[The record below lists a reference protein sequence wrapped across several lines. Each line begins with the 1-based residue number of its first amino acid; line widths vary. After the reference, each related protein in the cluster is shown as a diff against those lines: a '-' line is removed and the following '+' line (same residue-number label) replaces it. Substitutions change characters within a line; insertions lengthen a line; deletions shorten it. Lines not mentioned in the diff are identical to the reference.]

1 MRTRM
6 STATLSQIEEAPR
19 AAGAQ
24 SGIERERGA
33 QNLVTAFV
41 LTGLAFMLLPGTFLG
56 VWNLI
61 SITES
66 HSVTTMSAAW
76 IQAHGHAQIFG
87 WIGTFI
93 LGIGLYS
100 LQKMQ
105 RSAPSPLSRGWTC
118 WALWSA
124 GVLLRWVTNI
134 YAWHWRLLL
143 PLSALLEVLA
153 FLLFQRS
160 VRRHRRPEFENRLEA
175 WILFVRASALGFLL
189 ALLGNAALA
198 FAAALRNT
206 GPAFSHEL
214 DQRLLVLST
223 WGFVVLAIW
232 GFNAKWLPVF
242 IGLRASSTNGLT
254 AGLVV
259 DMLGVAAAML
269 GAMRISALL
278 LLIGATAMILSL
290 RIFESPLHPPK
301 ILNVHS
307 SFPVFVRLAY
317 VWLGIAALLTVWATG
332 ADRAGGIWGA
342 SRHALTVGFIAA
354 MVFAIGQRV
363 LPAFCGMKILFSPAL
378 MLWSLLLLNAGCLLR
393 VASEIP
399 AYEGYWKPA
408 WHVLPISAITELV
421 AVTIFAINIGASIL
435 TRGHQAL

>member
-1 MRTRM
+1 M
-6 STATLSQIEEAPR
+6 STVLLRAEEISQASR
-19 AAGAQ
+19 AQ
-24 SGIERERGA
+24 SAIERERGA
-33 QNLVTAFV
+33 QRLVTTFV

-61 SITES
+61 SISES
-66 HSVTTMSAAW
+66 RSVTTLSPAW

-105 RSAPSPLSRGWTC
+105 RSAPFPLSRGWIC

-124 GVLLRWVTNI
+124 GVLLRWATNI
-134 YAWHWRLLL
+134 YAWHWRVLL
-143 PLSALLEVLA
+143 PLSAILEIAA

-160 VRRHRRPEFENRLEA
+160 VRRHRKPVQDGAREA
-175 WILFVRASALGFLL
+175 WIVMVSASTFGFLG
-189 ALLGNAALA
+189 ALLANAALA
-198 FAAALRNT
+198 FAVAVRDT
-206 GPAFSHEL
+206 GPAFPHQL

-223 WGFVVLAIW
+223 WGFIVLAIW

-242 IGLRASSTNGLT
+242 VGLRSPSQRGLI
-254 AGLVV
+254 AGFAVNAFGV
-259 DMLGVAAAML
+259 VAAMV

-278 LLIGATAMILSL
+278 LVVSAVVIVLSL
-290 RIFESPLHPPK
+290 HIFEGAEHRAK
-301 ILNVHS
+301 ILNVHA
-307 SFPVFVRLAY
+307 SFPIFVRLAY

-332 ADRAGGIWGA
+332 ADRFGGIWGA

-354 MVFAIGQRV
+354 MVFAIGQRI

-378 MLWSLLLLNAGCLLR
+378 MFWSLVLLNAGCLLR
-393 VASEIP
+393 VASDIP
-399 AYEGYWKPA
+399 AYEGYWRQA
-408 WHVLPISAITELV
+408 WRVLPVSAVTELV
-421 AVTIFAINIGASIL
+421 AVTLFAINIAASIL
-435 TRGHQAL
+435 TRGRQPA

>member
-1 MRTRM
+1 M
-6 STATLSQIEEAPR
+6 STVLLQVEEAPR
-19 AAGAQ
+19 RTDAQ
-24 SGIERERGA
+24 SAIERERGA
-33 QNLVTAFV
+33 QKLVTAFV

-56 VWNLI
+56 VWNLLSI
-61 SITES
+61 SES
-66 HSVTTMSAAW
+66 HSVNRMSAAW

-105 RSAPSPLSRGWTC
+105 HSAPFPLSRGWTC
-118 WALWSA
+118 WTFWST
-124 GVLLRWVTNI
+124 GVLLRWITNI

-143 PLSALLEVLA
+143 PLSALLELVA

-160 VRRHRRPEFENRLEA
+160 VRHHRGPEPGAKPDA
-175 WILFVRASALGFLL
+175 WIAFVRASTIGFLL
-189 ALLGNAALA
+189 VLLGNAALA
-198 FAAALRNT
+198 FAVAVRNT
-206 GPAFSHEL
+206 GPAFSPET

-242 IGLRASSTNGLT
+242 IGLRSPSPNALT
-254 AGLVV
+254 AGLAVNV
-259 DMLGVAAAML
+259 LGVTAAIF
-269 GAMRISALL
+269 GAMRVSALL
-278 LLIGATAMILSL
+278 LLIAAIVMILSL
-290 RIFESPLHPPK
+290 HIFEGSLHRPK
-301 ILNVHS
+301 TLNVHA

-363 LPAFCGMKILFSPAL
+363 LPAFCGMKILFSRAL
-378 MLWSLLLLNAGCLLR
+378 MLWSLLLLNLGCLLR

-408 WHVLPISAITELV
+408 WHVLPISAVTELV
-421 AVTIFAINIGASIL
+421 AVTIFAINIAASIL
-435 TRGHQAL
+435 TRGHQTL

>member
-1 MRTRM
+1 M
-6 STATLSQIEEAPR
+6 STVLLRAEEMLHVSP
-19 AAGAQ
+19 AQ
-24 SGIERERGA
+24 SAIERERGA
-33 QNLVTAFV
+33 QSLVSTFV

-61 SITES
+61 SISES
-66 HSVTTMSAAW
+66 RSVTILSPAW

-105 RSAPSPLSRGWTC
+105 RSAPFPLSRGWIC
-118 WALWSA
+118 WALWST
-124 GVLLRWVTNI
+124 GVLLRWVANI
-134 YAWHWRLLL
+134 YAWHWRVLL
-143 PLSALLEVLA
+143 PISAVFEIVA

-160 VRRHRRPEFENRLEA
+160 VRRHRKPAQDGTREA
-175 WILFVRASALGFLL
+175 WIVLVSASTIGFLG
-189 ALLGNAALA
+189 ALLANVALA
-198 FAAALRNT
+198 FAAAVRNT
-206 GPAFSHEL
+206 GPAFPHQL

-223 WGFVVLAIW
+223 WGFIVLAIW

-242 IGLRASSTNGLT
+242 IGLRSPSQTGLI
-254 AGLVV
+254 AGFAVNAFGV
-259 DMLGVAAAML
+259 VAAMV
-269 GAMRISALL
+269 GAMRVSALL
-278 LLIGATAMILSL
+278 LLISAVVIVLSL
-290 RIFESPLHPPK
+290 HIFERAQHRAK
-301 ILNVHS
+301 TLNVHV
-307 SFPVFVRLAY
+307 SFPIFVRLAY

-332 ADRAGGIWGA
+332 ADRFGGIWGA

-399 AYEGYWKPA
+399 AYEGYWRQA
-408 WHVLPISAITELV
+408 WRVLPVSAVTELA
-421 AVTIFAINIGASIL
+421 AVTLFAINIAASIL
-435 TRGHQAL
+435 TRGRQAA

>member
-1 MRTRM
+1 M
-6 STATLSQIEEAPR
+6 SPVLMPAEEISQASR
-19 AAGAQ
+19 AQ
-24 SGIERERGA
+24 SAIERERGA
-33 QNLVTAFV
+33 QRLVTTFV

-61 SITES
+61 SISES
-66 HSVTTMSAAW
+66 RSLTTLSPAW

-105 RSAPSPLSRGWTC
+105 RSAPFPLSRGWIC

-124 GVLLRWVTNI
+124 GVLLRWVGNI
-134 YAWHWRLLL
+134 YAWHWRALL
-143 PLSALLEVLA
+143 PVSAVLEVAA

-160 VRRHRRPEFENRLEA
+160 VRRHRTPAQDETREA
-175 WILFVRASALGFLL
+175 WIVMVSASTIGFLG
-189 ALLGNAALA
+189 ALLANAALA
-198 FAAALRNT
+198 FAVAVRDT
-206 GPAFSHEL
+206 GPAFPHQL

-223 WGFVVLAIW
+223 WGFIVLAIW

-242 IGLRASSTNGLT
+242 IGMRSPSQRGLI
-254 AGLVV
+254 AGFAGNAFGV
-259 DMLGVAAAML
+259 VAAMV
-269 GAMRISALL
+269 GAMRVSALL
-278 LLIGATAMILSL
+278 LLISAIVIVLSL
-290 RIFESPLHPPK
+290 HIFERAQHRAK
-301 ILNVHS
+301 ILNVHA
-307 SFPVFVRLAY
+307 SFPTFVRVAY
-317 VWLGIAALLTVWATG
+317 AWLGIAALLTVWATG
-332 ADRAGGIWGA
+332 ADRFGGIWGA

-378 MLWSLLLLNAGCLLR
+378 MFWSLLLLNAGCLLR

-399 AYEGYWKPA
+399 AYEGYWRQA
-408 WHVLPISAITELV
+408 WRVLPVSAVTELV
-421 AVTIFAINIGASIL
+421 AVTLFAINIATSIL
-435 TRGHQAL
+435 TRGRQAS

>member
-1 MRTRM
+1 M
-6 STATLSQIEEAPR
+6 STVLLRAEEVSHASR
-19 AAGAQ
+19 AQ
-24 SGIERERGA
+24 SAIERERGA
-33 QNLVTAFV
+33 QRLVTAFV
-41 LTGLAFMLLPGTFLG
+41 ITGLAFMLLPGTFLG

-61 SITES
+61 SISES
-66 HSVTTMSAAW
+66 RSAMTLSPAW

-105 RSAPSPLSRGWTC
+105 RSAPFPLSRGWIC
-118 WALWSA
+118 WALWST
-124 GVLLRWVTNI
+124 GVLLRWVANI
-134 YAWHWRLLL
+134 YAWHWRVLL
-143 PLSALLEVLA
+143 PISAMLEIAA

-160 VRRHRRPEFENRLEA
+160 VRRHREPARHGTREA
-175 WILFVRASALGFLL
+175 WIVLVSASTIGFLG
-189 ALLGNAALA
+189 ALLANAALA
-198 FAAALRNT
+198 FAAAVRNT
-206 GPAFSHEL
+206 GPAFPHQL

-223 WGFVVLAIW
+223 WGFIVLAIW

-242 IGLRASSTNGLT
+242 IGLRSPSQTGLI
-254 AGLVV
+254 AGFAVNAFGV
-259 DMLGVAAAML
+259 VAAMV
-269 GAMRISALL
+269 GAMRVSALL
-278 LLIGATAMILSL
+278 LLISAVVIVLSL
-290 RIFESPLHPPK
+290 HIFERAQHRPK
-301 ILNVHS
+301 ILNVHA
-307 SFPVFVRLAY
+307 SFPIFVRLAY

-332 ADRAGGIWGA
+332 ADRFGGIWGA

-399 AYEGYWKPA
+399 AYEGYWRQA
-408 WHVLPISAITELV
+408 WRVLPVSAVTELA
-421 AVTIFAINIGASIL
+421 AVTLFAINIAASIL
-435 TRGHQAL
+435 TRGRQAA